1 VPGTGSK
8 PASKAVLRDPTESCN
23 PRLAVLIPIYKP
35 ALSPLE
41 EFSVTHSLSFTDER
55 ECVFV
60 APEGLDLSYY
70 RSLYPRL
77 RFELFAPENFT
88 SVESYSRLLL
98 SPEFY
103 KRFLAYEFIL
113 ILQPDAILFRD
124 DLDFWMDQGYD
135 YIGAPWPD
143 GIEITLWRD
152 DFQGERRRRIRAH
165 VGNGGL
171 SLRRVKSCIGLMSEF
186 PETHDAFVRS
196 GTNEDSY
203 FSLLGTQTDWF
214 RLPDQIIASRFSIE
228 LRPEY
233 YLSVNGHRIPMGSH
247 GWSSV
252 QPGLWLSRVPSLGLG
267 SSHSTPETVAATL
280 DFKE

>member
-1 VPGTGSK
+1 MLLEQ
-8 PASKAVLRDPTESCN
+8 AESCN

-41 EFSVTHSLSFTDER
+41 EFSVTHSLSLTDER

-60 APEGLDLSYY
+60 APDGLNLGYY
-70 RSLYPRL
+70 QKHYPRL

-135 YIGAPWPD
+135 YIGAPWPE

-152 DFQGERRRRIRAH
+152 DFQGERRQRIRTH

-171 SLRRVKSCIGLMSEF
+171 SLRRVASCIRLLNEF
-186 PETHDAFVRS
+186 PETHAAFIRS
-196 GTNEDSY
+196 GTNEDTY
-203 FSLLGTQTDWF
+203 FSLLGTQAISF
-214 RLPDQIIASRFSIE
+214 HLPDQIAASRFSME
-228 LRPEY
+228 LRPEQY
-233 YLSVNGHRIPMGSH
+233 FNLNGGLIPMGSH
-247 GWSSV
+247 GWSSM
-252 QPGLWLSRVPSLGLG
+252 SLGFWQARIPALVG
-267 SSHSTPETVAATL
+267 SVPAQWSGTGS
-280 DFKE
+280 K

>member
-1 VPGTGSK
+1 MLLET
-8 PASKAVLRDPTESCN
+8 AESCN
-23 PRLAVLIPIYKP
+23 PGVAVLIPIYKP

-41 EFSVTHSLSFTDER
+41 EFSVTHSLSLIKER

-60 APEGLDLSYY
+60 APDGLDVSYY
-70 RSLYPRL
+70 QKHYPRL

-98 SPEFY
+98 SPDFY
-103 KRFLAYEFIL
+103 RRFLAYEFIL

-135 YIGAPWPD
+135 YIGAPWPE

-152 DFQGERRRRIRAH
+152 DFQGERRQRIRTH

-171 SLRRVKSCIGLMSEF
+171 SLRRVRSCLELINEF
-186 PETHDAFVRS
+186 PETYAAFVRS
-196 GTNEDSY
+196 GTNEDAY
-203 FSLLGTQTDWF
+203 FSLLATQSAGF
-214 RLPDQIIASRFSIE
+214 RIPEPIVASRFSME
-228 LRPEY
+228 LGPEY

-247 GWSSV
+247 GWSSIR
-252 QPGLWLSRVPSLGLG
+252 PDIWLNQMPYLGLG
-267 SSHSTPETVAATL
+267 SIRSTSETVAPML